1 MQTKFDSSALIY
13 WYNKNR
19 RALPFRLTND
29 PYKIWIS
36 EIMLQQTQMM
46 TVIPFYERWVNRLPT
61 IETVAKTNIDFLLK
75 LWEGLGYYRRCQN
88 FYQASKIVV
97 NDYKGVVPSDYD
109 SFIGLPGVGD
119 YTAGAVLSISFGI
132 PIPAIDGNVKRV
144 MARLYG
150 FKHLTRHNGTIIYK
164 AISSTLRNVNPSE
177 FNQGLMELGALVCTS
192 ESPKCFKCPVSKDCK
207 AYQSGNPTNYP
218 KKKVK
223 RALPHFNVVTAI
235 IWRGDTFY
243 IQKRSE
249 EKMLGGLWEFP
260 GGKVENG
267 EKLELALLRE
277 LKEECN
283 FNARILKKATS
294 IKHRYSH
301 YSITM
306 HCYYCEEKNDKIVSI
321 TNSKWIKKNQI
332 SQYSFPKANHKIF
345 NFLNKHDW
353 NL

>member
-1 MQTKFDSSALIY
+1 MQIKFDPSALIY
-13 WYNKNR
+13 WYNNNKR
-19 RALPFRLTND
+19 LLPFRSTKD

-36 EIMLQQTQMM
+36 EIMLQQTQMK
-46 TVIPFYERWVNRLPT
+46 TVIPFYERWINTLPT
-61 IETVAKTNIDFLLK
+61 IRSVAKTNIDSLLK
-75 LWEGLGYYRRCQN
+75 LWEGLGYYRRCHN
-88 FYQASKIVV
+88 FHQASKIIVE
-97 NDYKGVVPSDYD
+97 DYKGVVPSDYK
-109 SFIGLPGVGD
+109 SFKGLPGVGD

-132 PIPAIDGNVKRV
+132 PVPAIDGNVKRV

-150 FKHLTRHNGTIIYK
+150 FKHLTRYNSAIIYK
-164 AISSTLRNVNPSE
+164 AISRTLKNVNPSD
-177 FNQGLMELGALVCTS
+177 FNQGLMELGALICTP
-192 ESPKCFKCPVSKDCK
+192 EFPKCFKCPLSKNCK
-207 AYQSGNPTNYP
+207 AYQSANPTNYP
-218 KKKVK
+218 QKKVK
-223 RALPHFNVVTAI
+223 RAIPHFNVVTAI

-249 EKMLGGLWEFP
+249 DKMLGGLWEFP
-260 GGKVENG
+260 GGKVEKG
-267 EKLELALLRE
+267 ETLEMALLRE

-306 HCYYCEEKNDKIVSI
+306 HCYYCEEKNDKIVNH
-321 TNSKWIKKNQI
+321 TNSNWIKKNQI

-345 NFLNKHDW
+345 NFLNQHDW